1 MGSPRPRG
9 CTNLIGAAE
18 SNRCGT
24 IHTVADQ
31 VLTSKALA
39 IAAIARKPVLLWG
52 GPGTGKSAVIRLLG
66 ETLELPVVTVIASL
80 REPADF
86 AGLPVVTDSGSIR
99 LAEPSW
105 ASFLVEQGKGLLF
118 LDEITTAPPAV
129 QAALLRV
136 VLERVVGDITLPEA
150 VSVIAAANPPEL
162 AAGGWDLSPPLA
174 NRFCHLEWPVDA
186 DRFVEALTSGWQ
198 SPDIEIGDAALKDE
212 AAIRVRSALAGFLR
226 SRPTL
231 LYSMPEDVSTT
242 GRAWPSPRSWDM
254 AADLWASAE
263 ATGASEDLILL
274 LISGCVGPGAA
285 RELLAWRREADLPDP
300 ETVLA
305 DPSSFRLPE
314 RGDRQFAVLGAL
326 AAAVKAKPT
335 KERWEAAFEVVQQ
348 AVSMGSAD
356 VAAVAARSLAQD
368 IPAGVDALPSAVG
381 SLAPVLGRAGLL
393 RRR

>member
-1 MGSPRPRG
+1 MANQDLS
-9 CTNLIGAAE
+9 
-18 SNRCGT
+18 
-24 IHTVADQ
+24 
-31 VLTSKALA
+31 SKALA
-39 IAAIARKPVLLWG
+39 IAVSARKPVLLWG

-66 ETLELPVVTVIASL
+66 KTLGLPVVTVIASL

-86 AGLPVVTDSGSIR
+86 AGLPVVTDNGSIR
-99 LAEPSW
+99 LAEPTW
-105 ASFLVEQGKGLLF
+105 ATYLVEQGKGLLF

-136 VLERVVGDITLPEA
+136 VLERVVGDVALPED
-150 VSVIAAANPPEL
+150 VSVVAAANPPEE

-186 DRFVEALTSGWQ
+186 DRFLEALTSGWAA
-198 SPDIEIGDAALKDE
+198 PVIGEMNRADANE
-212 AAIRVRSALAGFLR
+212 ASIRVRSALAGFLR
-226 SRPTL
+226 SRPAL

-254 AADLWASAE
+254 AADLWTYAE
-263 ATGASEDLILL
+263 TVDANDDVILL
-274 LISGCVGPGAA
+274 LVSGSVGPGAA

-300 ETVLA
+300 EEVLA
-305 DPSSFRLPE
+305 DPSKFRLPE

-326 AAAVKAKPT
+326 AAAVRSNPT
-335 KERWEAAFEVVQQ
+335 RERWEAAFEVVQQ
-348 AVSMGSAD
+348 AVAMGSAD

-368 IPAGVDALPSAVG
+368 IPPGVDALPSAVG
-381 SLAPVLGRAGLL
+381 ALAPVLDRAGLL